1 MNFNVLNEIKICSRC
16 NIVNVINDFRHEI
29 RLFFSILKLFFVF
42 RESYFVF
49 NKFLIEVVISL
60 LFNVKFCKLNFVY

>member
-1 MNFNVLNEIKICSRC
+1 MNFNVLNEIKICNRC

-42 RESYFVF
+42 RKRYFVF
-49 NKFLIEVVISL
+49 NKFFIEVIV
-60 LFNVKFCKLNFVY
+60 